1 MALNRQNNPSFF
13 NYSGT
18 SQRTVAAQNDTVTVQ
33 QSQQTT
39 QANPGPIPYTQP
51 NTQTFDDGSTLTTN
65 ADGTVTSTPAPEP
78 TAPDSQQPAAASAT
92 DDSGKVSN
100 SVQTS
105 TIIDTSSALGN
116 PIIPQANVL
125 DQYASYTYSLS
136 WYALTPAQFT
146 ALQNSAKF
154 DTSAWSL
161 LMQSGGAQGNTN
173 RNKYFNLDYY
183 MDDLVISTSFN
194 DNGPSSVTDI
204 EFTVTEPNGIT
215 LLQNL
220 NLALRDLL
228 KQPTGSVVPSAQY
241 CMVIRFY
248 GYNAQG
254 DLVTNISP
262 SAANPSNP
270 IGGNSSNTV
279 IVKYIPFTI
288 KTFSFKNANRAVV
301 YNITGAPVQYL
312 KNASSALGSVPFNL
326 ELTGETVDD
335 VLNGKVITNA
345 SAGDTGDRGAANTP
359 SAAPKTG
366 PQTVGSLPPQVQA
379 ALVTGTDPNAVTD
392 SGMAFG
398 GGGL

>member
-116 PIIPQANVL
+116 PVIPQANVL
-125 DQYASYTYSLS
+125 DSYASYTYSIS

-146 ALQNSAKF
+146 ALQNSGKV
-154 DTSAWSL
+154 DSNSWSL
-161 LMQSGGAQGNTN
+161 LMQSGGAQANTN

-183 MDDLVISTSFN
+183 LDDLEINTAFM
-194 DNGPSSVTDI
+194 NGAPSNVTDI
-204 EFTVTEPNGIT
+204 QFTVTEPNGLT

-220 NLALRDLL
+220 DLALRDLL
-228 KQPTGSVVPSAQY
+228 KQPTGSVAQNAQY
-241 CMVIRFY
+241 CLVIRFY
-248 GYNAQG
+248 GYDSLGN
-254 DLVTNISP
+254 LVTNLSP
-262 SAANPSNP
+262 SAANPTNP
-270 IGGNSSNTV
+270 LSTSANDSSTV

-288 KTFSFKNANRAVV
+288 NEFTFEMANRAVR
-301 YNITGAPVQYL
+301 YTISGQPVQYI
-312 KNASSALGSVPFNL
+312 KNSGSALGSVPFNL
-326 ELTGETVDD
+326 ELNGVTVDD

-345 SAGDTGDRGAANTP
+345 SATDTTDRGSTNTS
-359 SAAPKTG
+359 SAQVQTG
-366 PQTVGSLPPQVQA
+366 PQQPQVDSAQTA
-379 ALVTGTDPNAVTD
+379 ALFNGDPNYDPAA
-392 SGMAFG
+392 GWG
-398 GGGL
+398 GG